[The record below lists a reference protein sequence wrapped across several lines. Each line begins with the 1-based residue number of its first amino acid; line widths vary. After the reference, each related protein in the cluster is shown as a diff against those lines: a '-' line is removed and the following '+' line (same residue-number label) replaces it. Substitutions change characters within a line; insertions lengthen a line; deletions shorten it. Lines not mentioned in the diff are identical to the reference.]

1 MKRSILIT
9 FLSTVAFF
17 IACDSEK
24 EEARIMDDRV
34 FYGEWCQI
42 SSDGYRIRDIIF
54 EHLNYSEE
62 QFFDKDQSDH
72 HATVSGRWSFFAAS
86 DIIEMT
92 GTRTWTDISAK
103 EPVSETFVVLQQNEW
118 LLELRNQS
126 LGSIETFYKV
136 VESKNLSINQNTN
149 IDYLSSVSITATNYA
164 SSNPEI
170 VKIESDNSI
179 TAVSSGIAYIT
190 ITANVGKMIVKVI
203 VK

>member
-1 MKRSILIT
+1 MLT
-9 FLSTVAFF
+9 AA
-17 IACDSEK
+17 IASCFHCKSKIVCSSECGNK
-24 EEARIMDDRV
+24 QR
-34 FYGEWCQI
+34 YKQ
-42 SSDGYRIRDIIF
+42 
-54 EHLNYSEE
+54 
-62 QFFDKDQSDH
+62 
-72 HATVSGRWSFFAAS
+72 
-86 DIIEMT
+86 
-92 GTRTWTDISAK
+92 
-103 EPVSETFVVLQQNEW
+103 
-118 LLELRNQS
+118 RNQS

>member
-1 MKRSILIT
+1 MKNNMIWLTLFISLT
-9 FLSTVAFF
+9 F
-17 IACDSEK
+17 IACDSDK
-24 EEARIMDDRV
+24 EESRITDDRV

-54 EHLNYSEE
+54 ERLNYSEE
-62 QFFDKDQSDH
+62 QFFDKEQTH
-72 HATVSGRWSFFAAS
+72 HATISGRWSFIAAS
-86 DIIEMT
+86 NIIEMT
-92 GTRTWTDISAK
+92 GTRTWTAISAK
-103 EPVSETFVVLQQNEW
+103 EPVNETFVVIQQNEW

-136 VESKNLSINQNTN
+136 VESLNLSINKTAN
-149 IDYLSSVSITATNYA
+149 IDYLSNESITVTNLV

-170 VKIESDNSI
+170 AKIESDNSI
-179 TAVSSGIAYIT
+179 TAVNSGIAYIT